1 MLISLLAY
9 LPFLTVALL
18 VQWGDRY
25 RAVRWLTYGLILL
38 FDGLMALG
46 GLLAL
51 SIGQSRGVQRLL
63 LSPKAWT
70 GSGAR
75 STLRAMG

>member
-1 MLISLLAY
+1 MEFSAVLTSLLAY

-18 VQWGDRY
+18 AQWSDRN
-25 RAVRWLTYGLILL
+25 RGVRWLTYGLVLL

-51 SIGQSRGVQRLL
+51 SIGQSHQAQRLL
-63 LSPKAWT
+63 FS
-70 GSGAR
+70 
-75 STLRAMG
+75 